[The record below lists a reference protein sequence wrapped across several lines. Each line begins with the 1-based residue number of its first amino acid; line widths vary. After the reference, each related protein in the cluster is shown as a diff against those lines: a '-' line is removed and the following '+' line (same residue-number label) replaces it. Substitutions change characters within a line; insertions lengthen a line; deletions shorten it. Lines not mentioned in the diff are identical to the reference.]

1 MIIHLFLALTVS
13 IKWRLLFPTLCW
25 SINTKSMVKP
35 LFCKEEVRLRTA
47 DILDLN
53 KAFREES
60 IKSRKLSVALDAT
73 RAERN
78 MLHKNYTE
86 SLDEI
91 QDLKQKL
98 KVTAVFIYL
107 FK

>member
-1 MIIHLFLALTVS
+1 MKCFFILT
-13 IKWRLLFPTLCW
+13 
-25 SINTKSMVKP
+25 
-35 LFCKEEVRLRTA
+35 EEVRLRTA
-47 DILDLN
+47 DILDLK
-53 KAFREES
+53 KALREET

-86 SLDEI
+86 ALDEI

-98 KVTAVFIYL
+98 KVNHKDITHL
-107 FK
+107 